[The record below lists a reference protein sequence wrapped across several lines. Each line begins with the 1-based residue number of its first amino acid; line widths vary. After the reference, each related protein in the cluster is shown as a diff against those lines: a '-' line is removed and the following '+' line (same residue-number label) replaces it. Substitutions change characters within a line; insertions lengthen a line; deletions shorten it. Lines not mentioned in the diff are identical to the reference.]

1 MRKAIAIAARPS
13 QTDTAWLAV
22 LRFVLVSGCASTL
35 ILARYPLPFCLASLR
50 PIPCHSLA

>member
-1 MRKAIAIAARPS
+1 MRKAIAIAIAARPS

-35 ILARYPLPFCLASLR
+35 ILARYPLPF
-50 PIPCHSLA
+50 